1 MGVNMKSSKQWLLY
15 LVIGAAAVAA
25 GIFIFFQT
33 EEFAKMLVFGIGLFV
48 FLNGASALI
57 AAVRKGFDE
66 WTRNSQL
73 IRGFLGVVVGIVAV
87 LLPLAV
93 ARNIWYLMVYILA
106 GELAVSGLLALF
118 SLGGLKNQGISL
130 ARPVINAVIS
140 LALALVIFIMPKESG
155 QVLLSLIAAA
165 VVIYGIT
172 MIMIGINKKKTL
184 KADSPAGKAGA
195 GKAGTGKAKPGKAK
209 NDKKGSGNVEAGSGD
224 ANQSASQPQ
233 TGTPET
239 DNGEDLKKT

>member
-1 MGVNMKSSKQWLLY
+1 MKSSKQWLLY
-15 LVIGAAAVAA
+15 LIIGAAAVAA

-33 EEFAKMLVFGIGLFV
+33 DEFAKMLVFGIGFFV

-140 LALALVIFIMPKESG
+140 LALALVIFVMPKESG

-195 GKAGTGKAKPGKAK
+195 GKAKPGKAKPGKTGTDSAK
-209 NDKKGSGNVEAGSGD
+209 AGSGD

-233 TGTPET
+233 TGTPEA
-239 DNGEDLKKT
+239 DNGEDLKK